1 MVFET
6 TTFAPYFFC
15 TVYFI
20 LMYLQKSKSKL
31 QPSKTHAKKNKIH
44 LIYAEKVFL
53 FQKNFFCLFYLLNY
67 KKIEFDWL
75 PPYDMLAK
83 DRELQRNK
91 TKNSARAEFKKNET
105 SRWVELIMKARIF
118 FE

>member
-1 MVFET
+1 
-6 TTFAPYFFC
+6 
-15 TVYFI
+15 
-20 LMYLQKSKSKL
+20 
-31 QPSKTHAKKNKIH
+31 
-44 LIYAEKVFL
+44 
-53 FQKNFFCLFYLLNY
+53 LNY

-105 SRWVELIMKARIF
+105 SRLVELLKAARIF
-118 FE
+118 FEQGSAF